1 LIIIQ
6 FLGSYNALVT
16 FSHGLNTG
24 ITLSG
29 SYQKPFDYKPY
40 PSQNIET
47 YQISSYQQQ
56 YVANP
61 NLINR
66 NPYPSYIAPVN
77 RPQVIFVTTK
87 KPTTTPR
94 PVTTTRFMCYRGS
107 TDPRCPPNCQINP
120 SDPRCPRT
128 TRKTTTTTKAPIR
141 ENFTCGERFGTP
153 SVVSTVFGGK
163 KAGQYDFP
171 WLVAHFY
178 KGAGFL
184 CGGSLVSHKIV
195 VTAAHCE

>member
-29 SYQKPFDYKPY
+29 SYPIPFDYKPY
-40 PSQNIET
+40 PSQTNEII
-47 YQISSYQQQ
+47 QISPYQQNG
-56 YVANP
+56 V
-61 NLINR
+61 I
-66 NPYPSYIAPVN
+66 PSY
-77 RPQVIFVTTK
+77 RPQVKTTK
-87 KPTTTPR
+87 KTTTTYR
-94 PVTTTRFMCYRGS
+94 PVTTNRFMCYRDS
-107 TDPRCPPNCQINP
+107 TDPRCPPNCQFNP
-120 SDPRCPRT
+120 SDPRCPKT

-141 ENFTCGERFGTP
+141 ENFTCGERNGTQ
-153 SVVSTVFGGK
+153 SVAFPIFGGK

-178 KGAGFL
+178 KGDGFL